1 MVGLGNMNRLAGV
14 VSQTFIEQLLC
25 ARWRTKGFASVRS
38 FHPPNNMDLCLVL
51 PVMILSV
58 RESDLSSARWSL
70 HLYECVKRTYGV
82 GSLEEDGDEAPSLLV
97 NGTLSDVQR
106 CIPGW
111 QEKLRSWNQV

>member
-1 MVGLGNMNRLAGV
+1 MVCLWNMNLLAGV

-25 ARWRTKGFASVRS
+25 ARWHTKGFASIRS
-38 FHPPNNMDLCLVL
+38 FHPPNNTDLCPVL

-58 RESDLSSARWSL
+58 RESDLSSAGWSL
-70 HLYECVKRTYGV
+70 HLYECVKRTYKV
-82 GSLEEDGDEAPSLLV
+82 RSLQERGDEAPSLLV

-111 QEKLRSWNQV
+111 QEKLCS